1 MLEHAQKAVGRSEV
15 NMRIH
20 VSHIA
25 NLDGNVDLDGITVIC
40 GRENADA
47 FGKALYIFL
56 HAMQNCAEGRPAHM
70 GLGADL
76 HKFFHGS
83 MLEAGQTEGEIGV
96 TEGGKRNCLKF
107 SRKTEADNWT
117 CEITREGAE
126 HIVPLYIDTK
136 EKLDTFLSDPKRFRS
151 DVVILTCPENGL
163 HPERQ
168 IQCAEKIVAI
178 QKELG
183 ILVALNTN
191 SPYFVEAV
199 ELYTKKYGTAPQCK
213 MYLLQTDGRACSPTD
228 VTKDLEQIYAK
239 FAKPM
244 EELDRIR
251 AEQDEE
257 RKEYG
262 R

>member
-1 MLEHAQKAVGRSEV
+1 
-15 NMRIH
+15 MRIH
-20 VSHIA
+20 VSHMA
-25 NLDGNVDLDGITVIC
+25 NLDGNVDLDGIIVIC

-70 GLGADL
+70 GLDADL
-76 HKFFHGS
+76 NKFFHGS
-83 MLEAGQTEGEIGV
+83 VLEEWQTEGEIGV
-96 TEGGKRNCLKF
+96 TEGGKRNCLTF
-107 SRKTEADNWT
+107 SRKTKTGNWT
-117 CEITREGAE
+117 CEITREGTE

-136 EKLDTFLSDPKRFRS
+136 EKLDTFLSDPKRFRC
-151 DVVILTCPENGL
+151 DVLILSYPENGL
-163 HPERQ
+163 HPEKQ
-168 IQCAEKIVAI
+168 IRYAEKIVAI